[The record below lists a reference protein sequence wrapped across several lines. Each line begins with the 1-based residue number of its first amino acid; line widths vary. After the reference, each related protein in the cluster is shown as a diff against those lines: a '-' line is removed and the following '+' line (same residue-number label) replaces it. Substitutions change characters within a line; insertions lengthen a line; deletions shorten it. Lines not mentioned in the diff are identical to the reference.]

1 MSLVVIGAN
10 HRTAP
15 LELLERMVIRGDDL
29 PKFLHALSEAPDV
42 SEAVVLAT
50 CNRTEVYLVA
60 ERFHPAYAQTR
71 DFFADLTFLA
81 PEEFADSLYTHY
93 DEHAL
98 RHLFEVSAGLDSAVT
113 GEHEILG
120 QVKAAWE
127 QAQQE
132 GTARRS
138 MNMVFRHALE
148 VGKRARSE
156 TSIAHHVTSVSQA
169 AVILAGTRFTSQD
182 RRVGGADGA
191 SFRGGDL
198 SGQVD
203 GSAQGCELDPCIGAS
218 AAKGLSGHRAVVV
231 GAGSMAKGMA
241 SFLAAADI
249 ADLVIANRTP
259 RTAESLAEMISVQNA
274 DLPIRTVGLAD
285 LASVIDTADLV
296 LSAARV
302 DDHVITADTLRIS
315 ADGHR
320 SSRSRHPL
328 LIVDVGLP
336 RNVDPSLATVDG
348 VELLDMDDISRLTD
362 AGIAVREAQVDA
374 VSSIVDEE
382 LERFENLVRAREAAP
397 VVTSLRSMVESL
409 RTTEIERQSRKFSA
423 MTEEQNELVDRV
435 TRAVVAKLL
444 HEPSVRLRDA
454 AGTSRGERLAE
465 AVRDLF
471 DLDGD

>member
-29 PKFLHALSEAPDV
+29 PKLLHSLSEAPDV

-60 ERFHPAYAQTR
+60 ERFHPAYAQVR
-71 DFFADLTFLA
+71 DFFSDLTFL
-81 PEEFADSLYTHY
+81 PPDEFADSLYTHY

-120 QVKAAWE
+120 QVKSAWE
-127 QAQQE
+127 VARTE
-132 GTARRS
+132 HTARRS

-169 AVILAGTRFTSQD
+169 AVILAGTRMLAMERIANEGRHT
-182 RRVGGADGA
+182 G
-191 SFRGGDL
+191 
-198 SGQVD
+198 SGSVDPVD
-203 GSAQGCELDPCIGAS
+203 GCEIEPCIGAG
-218 AAKGLSGHRAVVV
+218 AAKGLAGRRAVVI
-231 GAGSMAKGMA
+231 GAGSMARGMA
-241 SFLAAADI
+241 SFLAAADVSE
-249 ADLVIANRTP
+249 LVIANRTV
-259 RTAESLAEMISVQNA
+259 RTAESLAETVAAQN
-274 DLPIRTVGLAD
+274 DSLRIRSVGLDD
-285 LASVIDTADLV
+285 LRSVIATADVV

-302 DDHVITADTLRIS
+302 EDHLITADTLS
-315 ADGHR
+315 SGTTR
-320 SSRSRHPL
+320 SGSL

-336 RNVDPSLATVDG
+336 RNVDPVLAGIEGVD
-348 VELLDMDDISRLTD
+348 LLDMDDISTLTD
-362 AGIAVREAQVDA
+362 AGMAVRQAQVEA
-374 VSSIVDEE
+374 VSTIVNEE
-382 LERFENLVRAREAAP
+382 LDRFEHLARAREAAP

-409 RTTEIERQSRKFSA
+409 RMAEIAKQSKKFDA
-423 MTEEQNELVDRV
+423 MTDEQSELVDRV
-435 TRAVVAKLL
+435 TRAVLAKLL
-444 HEPSVRLRDA
+444 HEPSVRLRDS

-471 DLDGD
+471 DLDDD

>member
-15 LELLERMVIRGDDL
+15 LELLERMVIKGDDL
-29 PKFLHALSEAPDV
+29 PKLLHALSEAPDV

-60 ERFHPAYAQTR
+60 ERFHPAYAQVR
-71 DFFADLTFLA
+71 DFFCDLTFLA
-81 PEEFADSLYTHY
+81 PDEFSDSLYTHY

-120 QVKAAWE
+120 QVKGAWE
-127 QAQQE
+127 AAQHE

-169 AVILAGTRFTSQD
+169 AVILAGTRMGPTGPGSMAMVGESSSPD
-182 RRVGGADGA
+182 RATG
-191 SFRGGDL
+191 L
-198 SGQVD
+198 VD
-203 GSAQGCELDPCIGAS
+203 GTADGCELEPCIGAS
-218 AAKGLSGHRAVVV
+218 AAKGLAGRRAVVI

-241 SFLAAADI
+241 SFLAAADVS
-249 ADLVIANRTP
+249 DLVIANRTV
-259 RTAESLAEMISVQNA
+259 RRAESLAQTIAVQNS
-274 DLPIRTVGLAD
+274 DVSIRAVGLD
-285 LASVIDTADLV
+285 ELTSVVATADVV

-302 DDHVITADTLRIS
+302 DEHVITAQTLAAGS
-315 ADGHR
+315 LGGGSGHGR
-320 SSRSRHPL
+320 PSL

-336 RNVDPSLATVDG
+336 RNVDPSLAALDG
-348 VELLDMDDISRLTD
+348 VDVLDMDDIARLTD
-362 AGIAVREAQVDA
+362 AGMAVRQAQVEDVA
-374 VSSIVDEE
+374 SIVDEE
-382 LERFENLVRAREAAP
+382 LERFEHLARAREAAP
-397 VVTSLRSMVESL
+397 VVTSLRAMVEDL
-409 RTTEIERQSRKFSA
+409 RLSELDRQSRKFGD
-423 MTEEQNELVDRV
+423 MTEEQSELVDRV

-444 HEPSVRLRDA
+444 HEPSVRLRDT
-454 AGTSRGERLAE
+454 AGTTRGDRLAE
-465 AVRDLF
+465 SVRDLF